1 MAGAGAR
8 SGDLAPVG
16 KDAEAL
22 LSLAVEEKREKVCK
36 LWITNDREEKLL
48 NPGEPM
54 RTQVFVVFRSLTE
67 SWQN

>member
-1 MAGAGAR
+1 MR

-22 LSLAVEEKREKVCK
+22 LLLAVEEKREKVCK
-36 LWITNDREEKLL
+36 LWIANDREEKLL
-48 NPGEPM
+48 NPGDPM
-54 RTQVFVVFRSLTE
+54 RTQVFAMFRSRTE

>member
-1 MAGAGAR
+1 M
-8 SGDLAPVG
+8 G

-36 LWITNDREEKLL
+36 LWIANDREEKLL
-48 NPGEPM
+48 NPRDPM
-54 RTQVFVVFRSLTE
+54 RTQVFAVFRSLTE